1 MSDGRLS
8 DMANLSWARNAVME
22 AAVREIEWESRQAAT
37 TPSFTR
43 DLGGDFQPASSQSDS
58 NASDH
63 AEVAAGD
70 DGFVDWPPSDDGGAA
85 R

>member
-1 MSDGRLS
+1 MWRTPLSDGRLS

-37 TPSFTR
+37 TPSNTR
-43 DLGGDFQPASSQSDS
+43 DLAADFQLASSQSDL

-63 AEVAAGD
+63 AEVAHGWIDWPADD
-70 DGFVDWPPSDDGGAA
+70 DGAA
-85 R
+85 